1 MNNDFYEKNLERIS
15 NTKTMDFLESSLLS
29 SKELDEIIK
38 THQKSTWVFPAKCNI
53 KTPNGLNY
61 WMDLAER
68 TDSYPFV
75 VEESIKLKPI
85 NSDFNKM
92 SHREFKDDFIIEFDQ
107 LSDILFHA
115 FGKRENGHK
124 NYPSAGALYPVVPLL
139 VVTNT
144 KNTPFLK
151 QPGVYI
157 YNSSDHQLLLLTK
170 FDTKEKIKKYEDSLS
185 NGMSNVSSLAIAYM
199 VDLKKSC
206 VKYKN
211 RGYRHALI
219 EVGLMAQSFRS
230 ELWKYDNLG
239 ECCLSGFSDNR
250 LAYNLGLSP
259 RLAPILLMQW
269 FGEFV

>member
-1 MNNDFYEKNLERIS
+1 MNNKFYEKNLERIS
-15 NTKTMDFLESSLLS
+15 NTKNMEFLESSVLS

-38 THQKSTWVFPAKCNI
+38 THQKSTWEFPAKCNI
-53 KTPNGLNY
+53 KTPNELNY
-61 WMDLAER
+61 WIHLAEK

-75 VEESIKLKPI
+75 VEDTIQLKPI
-85 NSDFNKM
+85 SSEFNKM
-92 SHREFKDDFIIEFDQ
+92 SYREFRDDFIIEFAQ
-107 LSDILFHA
+107 LSNILFNA
-115 FGKRENGHK
+115 FGKRTNGHK

-139 VVTNT
+139 VVSNT
-144 KNTPFLK
+144 KNIPFIK

-157 YNSSDHQLLLLTK
+157 YDSSDHQLLLLTK
-170 FDTKEKIKKYEDSLS
+170 FDTKEKIKKYEDSIS
-185 NGMSNVSSLAIAYM
+185 ISMGNVSSLAIAYM
-199 VDLKKSC
+199 VDIKKSC

-239 ECCLSGFSDNR
+239 ECCLSEFSDNR

-269 FGEFV
+269 FGEIV